1 MRGSLPNADEIFAQF
16 FDRWY
21 DDDARQ
27 RKGFSHTRPDCIGY
41 REGLAASDFGPF
53 DDEGGEELLG
63 RVQEMLET
71 AKTDWPGY
79 LDVAGEPSVEWV
91 DEFDRYAE
99 RVEAL
104 VRESDPSDFSN
115 DLLVLVCQFGAV
127 LGTVLREQVP
137 RLEWVAEWWP
147 YWESSLYDPQTG
159 NLIPPFHWAIKKFS
173 SYGID
178 DGFSAKLDMCRK
190 QLG

>member
-1 MRGSLPNADEIFAQF
+1 
-16 FDRWY
+16 
-21 DDDARQ
+21 
-27 RKGFSHTRPDCIGY
+27 
-41 REGLAASDFGPF
+41 
-53 DDEGGEELLG
+53 
-63 RVQEMLET
+63 MLET